1 MKPPC
6 AATRRALLALALL
19 AALAPGASRACGAC
33 DEDKVAAA
41 YDHAVVQGAAA
52 RGDVV
57 VFCAVQGSG
66 DVQRLKRS
74 TQRLRGVRPDS
85 VRASAEPPSLSFV
98 VDPKLRSP
106 QAAVAAAERA
116 APGGTR
122 LTIIRLL
129 DAPATTQRRDNPG

>member
-1 MKPPC
+1 MSRHHDPS
-6 AATRRALLALALL
+6 RRAILALALL

-33 DEDKVAAA
+33 VEDKVAAA

-57 VFCAVQGSG
+57 VFCEVQGSA

-129 DAPATTQRRDNPG
+129 DAPAATRKRDDAG

>member
-1 MKPPC
+1 MSPRDPS
-6 AATRRALLALALL
+6 RRAKLALALL
-19 AALAPGASRACGAC
+19 AARAPGAGLAGGAS

-57 VFCAVQGSG
+57 VFCEVQGSA

-85 VRASAEPPSLSFV
+85 VRASAEPPSLSFA

-122 LTIIRLL
+122 LIIIRTLA
-129 DAPATTQRRDNPG
+129 APAATRKREDAV

>member
-1 MKPPC
+1 MNPRHG
-6 AATRRALLALALL
+6 ASHRAILALGLL

-33 DEDKVAAA
+33 VEDKVAAA